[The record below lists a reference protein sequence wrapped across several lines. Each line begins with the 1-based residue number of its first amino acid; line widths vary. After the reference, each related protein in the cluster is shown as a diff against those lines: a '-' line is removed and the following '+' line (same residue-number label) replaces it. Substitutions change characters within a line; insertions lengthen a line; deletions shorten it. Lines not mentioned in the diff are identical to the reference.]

1 MMTDQAHRPARP
13 GTERGTPRDVSAPA
27 RIETRGVS
35 TTALIEPS
43 QPPSTHKPLG
53 AVCGCS
59 RTPSWFLLAEED
71 RHVPL
76 GQGLVHDVDEVF
88 AAHARAHE
96 PKRLELLPYDERG
109 LSVEADLSQLMVHA
123 IDWFDEH
130 LRRAQPFTA
139 APSATEVREPAL
151 RPKFGL
157 SVRRSR

>member
-1 MMTDQAHRPARP
+1 MMTDQAHRPTRP
-13 GTERGTPRDVSAPA
+13 GIERGTPPDVSAPA

-43 QPPSTHKPLG
+43 QPTSTHKPLG
-53 AVCGCS
+53 VVCGCS
-59 RTPSWFLLAEED
+59 RTPSWFLLA
-71 RHVPL
+71 
-76 GQGLVHDVDEVF
+76 HDVDEVF

-109 LSVEADLSQLMVHA
+109 LSIEADLSQSVVHA

-130 LRRAQPFTA
+130 LRRAQPFMA

-151 RPKFGL
+151 RPEFGL